1 MQFEDGERKR
11 MKAEQLRQ
19 DLKHRKQQ
27 DTLRER
33 NQAAA
38 KELEQLQTEKRRML
52 MEHET
57 QKMKELEDQYKGEL
71 HEWKGQLRPRKQVRS
86 PILPCSHPIQ
96 VKLHVF
102 QKKFLF
108 YQVYLDELKPIS
120 VKLHSL
126 S

>member
-1 MQFEDGERKR
+1 

-71 HEWKGQLRPRKQVRS
+71 HEWKGQLRPRKQVRF
-86 PILPCSHPIQ
+86 PLP
-96 VKLHVF
+96 
-102 QKKFLF
+102 LF
-108 YQVYLDELKPIS
+108 YQLPPYTSQTSRVVEEIS
-120 VKLHSL
+120 FLSSL
-126 S
+126 SGRIEAYFG